1 MKRKICIVTGSRAE
15 YGLLKPLL
23 DEIENDPDLILQLVV
38 IGMHLSP
45 EFGLTYK
52 DIEKDGFVI
61 NEKIEILL
69 SSDTPVGVSK
79 AMGLALIGF
88 GEAYER
94 LKPDIIVLLGDRFE
108 IFSAAASA
116 LVSKVPVAHIHGG
129 EVTEGA
135 FDDAFRHSI
144 TKMSHLHFVST
155 EEYKKR
161 VIQLGESPD
170 RVFNVGAI
178 GLDNIRKMRLLT
190 KKELEKEL
198 KFKFGKRN
206 LLVTYHPATLSTLNT
221 RKQFSSLLD
230 TINELENTKIIFTK
244 SNADPG
250 GKIINEMIDK
260 FVFENDQKAVVFTSM
275 GQLKYLSTM
284 QFVDAV
290 VGNSSSG
297 IIEAP
302 SFKIGTINIGDRQK
316 GRIKAKSIIDC
327 EATRESIK
335 EAFKQLYEKDFQMNL
350 INIINPHGDGNAAEN
365 IKKILKTCNITNIM
379 EKQFYNVNF
388 EF

>member
-1 MKRKICIVTGSRAE
+1 MKRKICIITGSRAE

-23 DEIENDPDLILQLVV
+23 NEIENDPDLILQLVV
-38 IGMHLSP
+38 TGMHLSP

-52 DIEKDGFVI
+52 DIENDGFVI

-79 AMGLALIGF
+79 AMGLAMIGF
-88 GEAYER
+88 PETYEKLR
-94 LKPDIIVLLGDRFE
+94 PDIIVVLGDRFE
-108 IFSAAASA
+108 IFSAAVSA
-116 LVSKVPVAHIHGG
+116 LVSKIPVAHIHGG
-129 EVTEGA
+129 ELTQGA

-144 TKMSHLHFVST
+144 TKMSHLHFTST
-155 EEYKKR
+155 EEYRKR

-206 LLVTYHPATLSTLNT
+206 LLVTYHPATLSTASA
-221 RKQFSSLLD
+221 REQFNSLLD
-230 TINELENTKIIFTK
+230 VINGLENTKMIFTK

-250 GKIINEMIDK
+250 GKIINEMINK
-260 FVFENDQKAVVFTSM
+260 FVFENNQKAIAFTSM

-297 IIEAP
+297 IVEAP
-302 SFKIGTINIGDRQK
+302 SFKIWTINIGDRQK
-316 GRIKAKSIIDC
+316 GRIKAKSVIDC
-327 EATRESIK
+327 EPTKESIK
-335 EAFKQLYEKDFQMNL
+335 EAFKQLYEKDIQMNL
-350 INIINPHGDGNAAEN
+350 INIINPHGDGKAAEN
-365 IKKILKTCNITNIM
+365 IKKILKTHNITKIV
-379 EKQFYNVNF
+379 EKRFYNINF
-388 EF
+388 EL

>member
-1 MKRKICIVTGSRAE
+1 MKRKICIITGSRAE

-23 DEIENDPDLILQLVV
+23 DEIKNDPDLSLHLIVT
-38 IGMHLSP
+38 GMHLSP
-45 EFGLTYK
+45 EFGLTFAE
-52 DIEKDGFVI
+52 IEKEGFKI
-61 NEKIEILL
+61 DNKIEILL
-69 SSDTPVGVSK
+69 SSDTATGTLK
-79 AMGLALIGF
+79 AMGLALISLS
-88 GEAYER
+88 EVYER
-94 LKPDIIVLLGDRFE
+94 LRPDIIVLLGDRFE
-108 IFSAAASA
+108 IFCAAASA
-116 LVSKVPVAHIHGG
+116 LVSKIPVAHIHGG

-144 TKMSHLHFVST
+144 TKMSHLHFTST